1 MLWEGDDV
9 LQLPTSALFRHGEGW
24 AVFAI
29 DGSRARLTPVETGQ
43 RAGLATQVLSGLA
56 AGARLVSHPDDKIG
70 DGTRVKPR

>member
-1 MLWEGDDV
+1 V

-29 DGSRARLTPVETGQ
+29 DGRRARLTPVTTGQ
-43 RAGLATQVLSGLA
+43 RAGLTTQLLSGLA
-56 AGARLVSHPDDKIG
+56 AGARVVSHPDDTIS